1 MISAIYANNKYL
13 ISINQ
18 VSRNMVKISCLAI
31 PIIFSCVLNTASAGW
46 ASYLACVATC
56 PAMALA
62 APFPL
67 LDYTFEAC
75 MNSCNWMLSPT
86 CP

>member
-1 MISAIYANNKYL
+1 MISAIYANNKHL
-13 ISINQ
+13 PSINQ
-18 VSRNMVKISCLAI
+18 VSRNMVKISYLAI
-31 PIIFSCVLNTASAGW
+31 PIICSCLLTTASAGW

-67 LDYTFEAC
+67 LGYTFEAC
-75 MNSCNWMLSPT
+75 MNSCIWMLYPT